1 MQHHIEEAKG
11 TNQDVVKAVAINDL
25 FLLENMIKH
34 GLEVNQF
41 NDSELQDSLLH
52 IAVRNNSDGTVKFLI
67 DKGINVDLRNKNGES
82 ALHLCCGST
91 SKPQIAELLVL
102 LGASTG
108 VKNLIGDTPVTL
120 AQRCGH

>member
-41 NDSELQDSLLH
+41 ND
-52 IAVRNNSDGTVKFLI
+52 
-67 DKGINVDLRNKNGES
+67 
-82 ALHLCCGST
+82 
-91 SKPQIAELLVL
+91 
-102 LGASTG
+102 
-108 VKNLIGDTPVTL
+108 
-120 AQRCGH
+120 